1 MILYWWSPLSSLP
14 PPAASGRCFCS
25 TARAYAA
32 RTRACFSLVGKAG
45 KSTPEPDVLDSPEY
59 RPEGDTLC
67 FASFYATI
75 WETGCSVGR
84 QKFLLLRIRSAGR
97 FRCCADSA
105 CLFSGVGTFWIII
118 MIRPCRDASKS
129 CCKVSAEGGKE
140 TAEGA
145 QHRAPFNYSSALA
158 GSAAGT
164 KALPGASSAASART
178 NVPKIP
184 LMNRTTSGLSYFLAI
199 STASLMAAPSGIS
212 GI

>member
-1 MILYWWSPLSSLP
+1 MINKSLFLC
-14 PPAASGRCFCS
+14 RL
-25 TARAYAA
+25 R
-32 RTRACFSLVGKAG
+32 RQRELLL
-45 KSTPEPDVLDSPEY
+45 LDSPDLRSPDPRLLFPCRKSRQTY
-59 RPEGDTLC
+59 TRTCGSGLPCASPRGDTLC
-67 FASFYATI
+67 FVYATI
-75 WETGCSVGR
+75 WESVCSA
-84 QKFLLLRIRSAGR
+84 QALWAASSPPLLRIRSAGR